1 MTQSPLECPEQD
13 RYRQLVDAVMDYAI
27 YLLDAKG
34 RVSSWNPGAERFKG
48 YKEEEI
54 IGQHFSVFYTEEDRA
69 SGAPQRALETAK
81 KEGPFEAEGWRVRKD
96 GTRFWCSVV
105 TDPVH
110 DDKGQHLGFAKITRD
125 VTEQKRHREELQAAR
140 DSMHHA
146 HRMEAIGRLTGGVA
160 HDFNNFLTA
169 IRFSAEFLKRSADM
183 PASLI
188 RYVGIISDTTKKAAQ
203 LTRQLLAYAKK
214 QPLKPHVI
222 DVRDSLSSLRPLF
235 EASVGSSIAL
245 AYEIDPGNTTIYAD
259 PAQLESALLN
269 LVINARDA
277 MPAGGRLTISV
288 QGIARAPTLG
298 VSLDLDAPHV
308 AVAVKDTGIGMD
320 DEVAKHIFEPFFS
333 TKGPHENSGLGL
345 SQVQGFAQQSGG
357 DVKVDSRLG
366 QGTTFTLYLPAAEAA
381 TKPSNASVRQSD
393 DPQVRNR
400 VLLVEDN
407 RMVGEVVVSMLRDMG
422 QDATWLLDAEA
433 ALAHLTERTG
443 ACDIA
448 ILDVVLPGMN
458 GVELGRRI
466 RAQWP
471 DVRVV
476 LASGYSD
483 AISNREVVPFPV
495 MQKPYSL
502 ESLMNVLHGARFGSG
517 RGPQRQGFT
526 LAQPSSSTAPPPG
539 EERPYSK
546 RETVA
551 RGATPGYLCKRRS
564 TSGQLS
570 GLGINPYDLFEPR
583 RAC

>member
-1 MTQSPLECPEQD
+1 MKQSPSEFPEQD
-13 RYRQLVDAVMDYAI
+13 RYRLLVDAVMDYAI
-27 YLLDAKG
+27 YLLDTKG

-69 SGAPQRALETAK
+69 SGVPRRALETARK
-81 KEGPFEAEGWRVRKD
+81 DGRFEAEGWRVRKD

-105 TDPVH
+105 IDPVH
-110 DDKGQHLGFAKITRD
+110 DDKGQHVGFAKITRD
-125 VTEQKRHREELQAAR
+125 VTEQKKHREELQAAR

-169 IRFSAEFLKRSADM
+169 IRFSAEFLKRSGEM
-183 PASLI
+183 PASLM
-188 RYVGIISDTTKKAAQ
+188 RYVGIISDTTEKAAQ

-214 QPLKPHVI
+214 QPLKPHVF
-222 DVRDSLSSLRPLF
+222 DVRDSLSSLRQLF

-245 AYEIDPGNTTIYAD
+245 AYEVGPGNTTIYAD
-259 PAQLESALLN
+259 PGQLDSALLN

-288 QGIARAPTLG
+288 QGLERPPTLG
-298 VSLDLDAPHV
+298 ASLDLDAPHV
-308 AVAVKDTGIGMD
+308 AVAVKDTGIGME

-333 TKGPHENSGLGL
+333 TKGQHENSGLGL
-345 SQVQGFAQQSGG
+345 SQVQGFVQQSGG
-357 DVKVDSRLG
+357 DVEVHSRLG
-366 QGTTFTLYLPAAEAA
+366 QGTTFTLYLPAAEPA
-381 TKPSNASVRQSD
+381 TKPNNASVRQSD

-407 RMVGEVVVSMLRDMG
+407 RMVGEVVVSMLKDMG

-433 ALAHLTERTG
+433 ALAHLTEGRG
-443 ACDIA
+443 GCDIA

-471 DVRVV
+471 DIRVV

-483 AISNREVVPFPV
+483 AISGQEVVPFPV

-502 ESLMNVLHGARFGSG
+502 ETLTHVL
-517 RGPQRQGFT
+517 
-526 LAQPSSSTAPPPG
+526 LAPDSASAGLP
-539 EERPYSK
+539 K
-546 RETVA
+546 R
-551 RGATPGYLCKRRS
+551 
-564 TSGQLS
+564 
-570 GLGINPYDLFEPR
+570 
-583 RAC
+583 